1 MQLVQEYSYN
11 SFSPSLPF
19 TLFYFSHLDICR
31 HFLDPCYTCF
41 EHVIG
46 VRGYVTCY
54 KTLGT
59 CYLACY
65 MPSGTSNTREVMGSK
80 HDKVKK
86 KMGRHK

>member
-19 TLFYFSHLDICR
+19 ALFYFSHLGICR
-31 HFLDPCYTCF
+31 HVLGPCYTCF
-41 EHVIG
+41 EHVID

-65 MPSGTSNTREVMGSK
+65 MPCGTSNTRGHGFKTWQGE
-80 HDKVKK
+80 K
-86 KMGRHK
+86 KMGGHK